1 MPSNIASYLFYAY
14 LCRINFEIQNMGKFV
29 KFEGVTIKRI
39 RPIEE
44 RRAGDKTFRTLK
56 IDVEAPLG
64 QYDKKPNV
72 YQFEATY
79 DKAIK
84 EAQELQV
91 GQTVNIGVDIRGNE
105 WEKKETGEILVFNK
119 LEIATVETVGGAKSN
134 DGSLGVGS
142 TKPPLAEPQLEEKDD
157 LPF

>member
-1 MPSNIASYLFYAY
+1 
-14 LCRINFEIQNMGKFV
+14 MGKFV
-29 KFEGVTIKRI
+29 KFDGVTVKRI

-44 RRAGDKTFRTLK
+44 RVVGDKTFRTLK

-72 YQFEATY
+72 YQLEATY
-79 DKAIK
+79 DKTIK

-105 WEKKETGEILVFNK
+105 WEKKETGDVFVFNK
-119 LEIATVETVGGAKSN
+119 LEIATVEIVGGAKTN
-134 DGSLGVGS
+134 GGSLGVGS
-142 TKPPLAEPQLEEKDD
+142 AKPPLSEPQLEDTDD